1 MDDNRIEIVAGLDIP
16 KTVSTIKDDLKKVAD
31 QLNSDQTLKIA
42 CGIDVKNINVK
53 EMQQSLN
60 AVAQKENLKL
70 DIKSS
75 LDKEVVTRD
84 IDAIKKSL
92 QLSVSNIGSKTDFRN
107 AFKPML
113 QEFRNAYTAMDTEG
127 LEHSFDKI
135 IEFIK
140 KTARESIVLD
150 NAFKELKQ
158 NLQDAVAFEGKISID
173 KPTYGDLKSMYGGAT
188 DSVLNQ
194 VFGKKNWAHSS
205 SENRLS
211 HSGFD
216 TVIDSLNKLQG
227 TNIEYNSLAEGIAGI
242 YDVISK
248 PVPKGTILDAVPDL
262 QALFDELA
270 TGLGLPS
277 GAYDVTNFGQIF
289 SGDEEALK
297 KLSDALERVKQETIA
312 VAQAAKEVKYPQIA
326 IGGDT
331 KSTLVNAKETL
342 NQFFNAE
349 GIDGEANRV
358 KRAIEDTEG
367 ELQRFYVQVERG
379 DKSVETLTYA
389 LNEQGNA
396 YEYLGKTI
404 READNSTD
412 FRRKDITTQW
422 DIQTQK
428 LQQFITNA
436 EKAGVASTIL
446 SDDIANLKSRLD
458 SKGDAPAMNAFLD
471 DFDIAK
477 AKFQAFNAEA
487 RKDNAITNFN
497 NKIKKLSADM
507 NAYATTNQR
516 AVESTKKMTSGT
528 TFADEWVRLTGLMAK
543 GANLTDTELRNL
555 IADMAVFKKESKSAG
570 LEGASAFERFA
581 NSFKVISTYI
591 SANQIINRLTSYISS
606 AVNELRNIDDILTE
620 ISKTSDI
627 TTENLKEL
635 GYASYD
641 AASAYGRVASDYL
654 LGVQEFS
661 RAGYDEASAKSMAE
675 LSLKAQAA
683 GDMTAE
689 MANQYIIA
697 TGAAYQLSDNENEL
711 NKVLDS
717 QNYITNHNA
726 INMEQ
731 LASATKL
738 VASQAASSGVGIDE
752 MTAAVGTMS
761 ATTQQAGEV
770 SGRAFKGILMNLQQV
785 KGAAED
791 IGDGGE
797 DITEE
802 SLSKYEK
809 ASEALGVSL
818 KEIKNGT
825 LQLRNP
831 MEVLRDLAKEVEKEG
846 ESSLKVANL
855 VAAIGGKYRGNSLI
869 ALLRNWDTYEKML
882 SEFNSTDAVGSAMDE
897 AAKSANNWNGQI
909 NKLKNTWTELV
920 NKFVSSDDAIALIGS
935 LNDLITSI
943 SDDKNIS
950 TLSNLAKT
958 LQNIFVLVS
967 NLSTKIGTLPTLIG
981 GLGFIS
987 SLKSGDSILK
997 IFSTVE
1003 DKTSSLGRSFT
1014 VLGKTG
1020 GLSLNSL
1027 TTGLT
1032 KAKIA
1037 SVGLQVATAALNA
1050 TITLGLSLAIS
1061 AVIAGI
1067 SKLINKEKEAQ
1078 EQAKKRAEE
1087 AKARRKEAVESIK
1100 SYDDEVTAIQD
1111 LVSQYVKIV
1120 SSTSDLSVEK
1130 EKLLSIQDQII
1141 DKYGAEAEGIDLVNG
1156 KLEDNI
1162 NLLLQSQEEKNKQ
1175 WQRENYQAVEDAEKY
1190 FKDRDLTLTNFV
1202 VGLDGL
1208 DNTGMMDRRARVK
1221 AERYVSVMKKAFEE
1235 AGVGDLFDFKDYTSK
1250 TGASMSG
1257 RLMETERTYSVRLK
1271 KGLSVEQQKRALE
1284 AYEDVYNRL
1293 LEKQKKYDDYVI
1305 FSFGGKRYQ
1314 QLNSI
1319 IDTFTGYYDILKQNE
1334 EIDESNLSI
1343 DQILGNVDDLQKYE
1357 DTLSDLTTLSQKI
1370 NSEDYT
1376 PTQKY
1381 GFFQQITEGKE
1392 AINELIQQYPALRD
1406 IATATLESIGLSA
1419 DGVVQSETDLF
1430 ESFYEALDDGH
1441 KKAIG
1446 NISTIE
1452 KAMETLSKGE
1462 GVSHDDAW
1470 AMLRLDTEGLLGV
1483 PTITST
1489 GEYKFKIRDLI
1500 KFKDSYIEKTKE
1512 SIQADIEEAQASRE
1526 TTLQKIEDR
1535 KAELQAINDVI
1546 SAQAIGNSKPSDE
1559 IISQQREVQL
1569 AISNLEDV
1577 AKNYGDEIERNNILL
1592 REYNSHLGNTIS
1604 TEAQA
1609 ENLRAQAEN
1618 LLKAQ
1623 ENKIDDIV
1631 ESLENEKETLQN
1643 QLDVLNEQK
1652 EALED
1657 ILNKYETIS
1666 SVVSDFIQK
1675 QIDSLEKQKSEIEDT
1690 YNAQIEKLQEANE
1703 EHESAIALIE
1713 KQNALENAQ
1722 NNRVRYYDETRGYV
1736 YGVDKEQLQNAQNDL
1751 DSALSE
1757 QTIKNLEKERD
1768 ERTAMFDAQI
1778 EALED
1783 YAEMWDSV
1791 IDDIKSAGDEQ
1802 LASEVL
1808 GENWRTELAAMNI
1821 DIYNR
1826 FEADYT
1832 AYNDQLQRLTDGEIT
1847 SLENAIK
1854 AKEDEIDSW
1863 SDYKTQIQNAA
1874 KEIEDSLTNYE
1885 SKLDSVAL
1893 TEQSSYS
1900 DRIANLSDFVA
1911 QYSALMSGIT
1921 NIDMSSMFANVGSNI
1936 LSAFNGARSL
1946 FGNGANLV
1954 GASQSLVFNIDK
1966 VVSESPEAFVK
1977 AMETYAKNL
1986 KIKWEVSK

>member
-1 MDDNRIEIVAGLDIP
+1 MADNMIELIASLNVDDSAKQINTVDIPKLQKKIEGIKIRCELDTDGISSIQAQLANISKNSKLDIP
-16 KTVSTIKDDLKKVAD
+16 KVEIQTDTR
-31 QLNSDQTLKIA
+31 QLRELQQHDYWQGRFEES
-42 CGIDVKNINVK
+42 VK
-53 EMQQSLN
+53 EMTAENQVLKDMKKYYEDLN
-60 AVAQKENLKL
+60 KAQKEVEK
-70 DIKSS
+70 
-75 LDKEVVTRD
+75 
-84 IDAIKKSL
+84 
-92 QLSVSNIGSKTDFRN
+92 
-107 AFKPML
+107 
-113 QEFRNAYTAMDTEG
+113 QE
-127 LEHSFDKI
+127 
-135 IEFIK
+135 K
-140 KTARESIVLD
+140 KTFQED
-150 NAFKELKQ
+150 NKLA
-158 NLQDAVAFEGKISID
+158 NLQ
-173 KPTYGDLKSMYGGAT
+173 
-188 DSVLNQ
+188 
-194 VFGKKNWAHSS
+194 
-205 SENRLS
+205 NRIKRLTA
-211 HSGFD
+211 D
-216 TVIDSLNKLQG
+216 V
-227 TNIEYNSLAEGIAGI
+227 NS
-242 YDVISK
+242 
-248 PVPKGTILDAVPDL
+248 
-262 QALFDELA
+262 
-270 TGLGLPS
+270 
-277 GAYDVTNFGQIF
+277 
-289 SGDEEALK
+289 
-297 KLSDALERVKQETIA
+297 
-312 VAQAAKEVKYPQIA
+312 
-326 IGGDT
+326 
-331 KSTLVNAKETL
+331 
-342 NQFFNAE
+342 
-349 GIDGEANRV
+349 
-358 KRAIEDTEG
+358 
-367 ELQRFYVQVERG
+367 
-379 DKSVETLTYA
+379 
-389 LNEQGNA
+389 
-396 YEYLGKTI
+396 
-404 READNSTD
+404 
-412 FRRKDITTQW
+412 
-422 DIQTQK
+422 
-428 LQQFITNA
+428 
-436 EKAGVASTIL
+436 
-446 SDDIANLKSRLD
+446 
-458 SKGDAPAMNAFLD
+458 
-471 DFDIAK
+471 
-477 AKFQAFNAEA
+477 
-487 RKDNAITNFN
+487 
-497 NKIKKLSADM
+497 
-507 NAYATTNQR
+507 YATANKK
-516 AVESTKKMTSGT
+516 AVESTKLMTNGSS
-528 TFADEWVRLTGLMAK
+528 FADEWSRITSAMAK
-543 GANLTDTELRNL
+543 GANLTDRELKDL
-555 IADMAVFKKESKSAG
+555 ATDMAVFKKEAKSAG

-627 TTENLKEL
+627 TTESLKEL

-654 LGVQEFS
+654 LGIQEFS

-675 LSLKAQAA
+675 LSLRAQAA

-825 LQLRNP
+825 LQLRDP

-882 SEFNSTDAVGSAMDE
+882 SEFNSADAVGSAMDE

-909 NKLKNTWTELV
+909 NKLKNTWAELV
-920 NKFVSSDDAIALIGS
+920 NKFVTSDDAIALIGS

-958 LQNIFVLVS
+958 LQTIFVSIS
-967 NLSTKIGTLPTLIG
+967 NMSTKIGVIPTLIG
-981 GLGFIS
+981 GMGFIS
-987 SLKSGDSILK
+987 SLKSSDGILK

-1027 TTGLT
+1027 TARL
-1032 KAKIA
+1032 KEAKIA
-1037 SVGLQVATAALNA
+1037 TVGLQVATAALNA
-1050 TITLGLSLAIS
+1050 AITVGLSLAVS
-1061 AVIAGI
+1061 AVINGI

-1087 AKARRKEAVESIK
+1087 AKTRRKEAVESIK
-1100 SYDDEVTAIQD
+1100 SYNDEVTAIQD

-1130 EKLLSIQDQII
+1130 ENLLSLQDQII
-1141 DKYGAEAEGIDLVNG
+1141 DKYGAEAEKIDLVNG

-1162 NLLLQSQEEKNKQ
+1162 NLLLQSQEEQNKQ
-1175 WQRENYQAVEDAEKY
+1175 WQRENYQTIEEAEAY
-1190 FKDRDLTLTNFV
+1190 FDDSDLTLSNFV
-1202 VGLDGL
+1202 VGLDKE
-1208 DNTGMMDRRARVK
+1208 TGKIERLAQIE
-1221 AERYVSVMKKAFEE
+1221 AENYVSVMKKAFEK
-1235 AGVGDLFDFKDYTSK
+1235 AGVGDLFDFTSY
-1250 TGASMSG
+1250 ASKEDLKSG
-1257 RLMETERTYSVRLK
+1257 YPIEIERTYSVQLK
-1271 KGLSVEQQKRALE
+1271 EGLSVEQQKRALE
-1284 AYEDVYNRL
+1284 AYEDVYNRI
-1293 LEKQKKYDDYVI
+1293 LEKQKNQDDII

-1319 IDTFTGYYDILKQNE
+1319 IDAFTGYYDILKQNE
-1334 EIDESNLSI
+1334 EIEESNLSI

-1357 DTLSDLTTLSQKI
+1357 DTLSDLTILSQKI

-1392 AINELIQQYPALRD
+1392 VVNELVQQYPALRD

-1419 DGVVQSETDLF
+1419 DGVIQSETDLF

-1452 KAMETLSKGE
+1452 KAMETLSKG
-1462 GVSHDDAW
+1462 GSVSHDDAW
-1470 AMLRLDTEGLLGV
+1470 AMLRLDSEGLLGV

-1489 GEYKFKIRDLI
+1489 GEYEFKIQNLI

-1546 SAQAIGNSKPSDE
+1546 SAQAVGNSKPSDE

-1604 TEAQA
+1604 TET
-1609 ENLRAQAEN
+1609 QAEN

-1631 ESLENEKETLQN
+1631 ESLKNEKETLQN

-1652 EALED
+1652 ETLED
-1657 ILNKYETIS
+1657 ILDKYES
-1666 SVVSDFIQK
+1666 VSGVVSGFIQE
-1675 QIDSLEKQKSEIEDT
+1675 QIDVLEKQKSEIEDA

-1703 EHESAIALIE
+1703 ERESAIALIE

-1722 NNRVRYYDETRGYV
+1722 NNKVSYYDETMGYV
-1736 YGVDKEQLQNAQNDL
+1736 YGVNKEQLQNAQNDL

-1757 QTIKNLEKERD
+1757 QAIKNLEKERD
-1768 ERTAMFDAQI
+1768 ERTAVFDGQI
-1778 EALED
+1778 KALEE
-1783 YAEMWDSV
+1783 YSEMWENV

-1802 LASEVL
+1802 LVSEIL
-1808 GENWRTELAAMNI
+1808 GENWRAELAATNT

-1874 KEIEDSLTNYE
+1874 KEIEDSLTSYE
-1885 SKLDSVAL
+1885 NKLNSVTL

-1900 DRIANLSDFVA
+1900 DRIANLSDFIS
-1911 QYSALMSGIT
+1911 QYSTLMSGIT
-1921 NIDMSSMFANVGSNI
+1921 NIDMSSMFANIGSNM
-1936 LSAFNGARSL
+1936 LSALNGTRGL
-1946 FGNGANLV
+1946 FGGGANLV

>member
-1 MDDNRIEIVAGLDIP
+1 M
-16 KTVSTIKDDLKKVAD
+16 
-31 QLNSDQTLKIA
+31 
-42 CGIDVKNINVK
+42 NI
-53 EMQQSLN
+53 
-60 AVAQKENLKL
+60 
-70 DIKSS
+70 
-75 LDKEVVTRD
+75 
-84 IDAIKKSL
+84 
-92 QLSVSNIGSKTDFRN
+92 
-107 AFKPML
+107 
-113 QEFRNAYTAMDTEG
+113 
-127 LEHSFDKI
+127 
-135 IEFIK
+135 
-140 KTARESIVLD
+140 
-150 NAFKELKQ
+150 
-158 NLQDAVAFEGKISID
+158 
-173 KPTYGDLKSMYGGAT
+173 
-188 DSVLNQ
+188 
-194 VFGKKNWAHSS
+194 
-205 SENRLS
+205 
-211 HSGFD
+211 
-216 TVIDSLNKLQG
+216 
-227 TNIEYNSLAEGIAGI
+227 
-242 YDVISK
+242 
-248 PVPKGTILDAVPDL
+248 
-262 QALFDELA
+262 
-270 TGLGLPS
+270 
-277 GAYDVTNFGQIF
+277 
-289 SGDEEALK
+289 
-297 KLSDALERVKQETIA
+297 
-312 VAQAAKEVKYPQIA
+312 
-326 IGGDT
+326 
-331 KSTLVNAKETL
+331 
-342 NQFFNAE
+342 
-349 GIDGEANRV
+349 
-358 KRAIEDTEG
+358 
-367 ELQRFYVQVERG
+367 
-379 DKSVETLTYA
+379 
-389 LNEQGNA
+389 
-396 YEYLGKTI
+396 
-404 READNSTD
+404 
-412 FRRKDITTQW
+412 
-422 DIQTQK
+422 
-428 LQQFITNA
+428 
-436 EKAGVASTIL
+436 
-446 SDDIANLKSRLD
+446 
-458 SKGDAPAMNAFLD
+458 
-471 DFDIAK
+471 
-477 AKFQAFNAEA
+477 
-487 RKDNAITNFN
+487 
-497 NKIKKLSADM
+497 
-507 NAYATTNQR
+507 
-516 AVESTKKMTSGT
+516 
-528 TFADEWVRLTGLMAK
+528 
-543 GANLTDTELRNL
+543 
-555 IADMAVFKKESKSAG
+555 
-570 LEGASAFERFA
+570 
-581 NSFKVISTYI
+581 
-591 SANQIINRLTSYISS
+591 
-606 AVNELRNIDDILTE
+606 
-620 ISKTSDI
+620 
-627 TTENLKEL
+627 
-635 GYASYD
+635 
-641 AASAYGRVASDYL
+641 
-654 LGVQEFS
+654 
-661 RAGYDEASAKSMAE
+661 
-675 LSLKAQAA
+675 
-683 GDMTAE
+683 
-689 MANQYIIA
+689 
-697 TGAAYQLSDNENEL
+697 
-711 NKVLDS
+711 
-717 QNYITNHNA
+717 
-726 INMEQ
+726 
-731 LASATKL
+731 
-738 VASQAASSGVGIDE
+738 
-752 MTAAVGTMS
+752 
-761 ATTQQAGEV
+761 
-770 SGRAFKGILMNLQQV
+770 QQV
-785 KGAAED
+785 KGEV
-791 IGDGGE
+791 GDGE
-797 DITEE
+797 DDITAE

-809 ASEALGVSL
+809 AAADLGVSL
-818 KEIKNGT
+818 KEVRNGAT
-825 LQLRNP
+825 A
-831 MEVLRDLAKEVEKEG
+831 LRDPMVILDELATAFNKEADDSIK
-846 ESSLKVANL
+846 KANL
-855 VAAIGGKYRGNSLI
+855 INAIGGKFRGNQLS
-869 ALLRNWDTYEKML
+869 ALLSNWDTYKDIL
-882 SEFNSTDAVGSAMDE
+882 NTFNSTDAVGSAMDE

-909 NKLKNTWTELV
+909 NKLKNTWAELV
-920 NKFVSSDDAIALIGS
+920 NRFISSDDAIALIGS

-1190 FKDRDLTLTNFV
+1190 FDDRDLTLTNFV
-1202 VGLDGL
+1202 VGLDEM
-1208 DNTGMMDRRARVK
+1208 GMIKRSARIK
-1221 AERYVSVMKKAFEE
+1221 AENYVSVMQKALEE
-1235 AGVGDLFDFKDYTSK
+1235 AGVGDLFDFKSYASK
-1250 TGASMSG
+1250 EVRNFNSG
-1257 RLMETERTYSVRLK
+1257 DLVEAERTYSVRLK
-1271 KGLSVEQQKRALE
+1271 EGLSVEQQKRALE

-1293 LEKQKKYDDYVI
+1293 LEKQKKFDDDDII
-1305 FSFGGKRYQ
+1305 FSFGGKRRQ

-1319 IDTFTGYYDILKQNE
+1319 IDTFTGYYDILKQNK
-1334 EIDESNLSI
+1334 EIEESNLSI

-1406 IATATLESIGLSA
+1406 IAVATLENIGLSA

-1462 GVSHDDAW
+1462 SVSHDDAW

-1489 GEYKFKIRDLI
+1489 GEYKFKIRNLI

-1512 SIQADIEEAQASRE
+1512 SIQADIEEAQTSRE

-1577 AKNYGDEIERNNILL
+1577 AKNYGDEIERDNILL

-1631 ESLENEKETLQN
+1631 ESLKNEKETLQN

-1666 SVVSDFIQK
+1666 SVVSDFMQK

-1690 YNAQIEKLQEANE
+1690 YNAQIEKLQEANDE
-1703 EHESAIALIE
+1703 RESAIALIE

-1736 YGVDKEQLQNAQNDL
+1736 YEVDKEQLQNAQNDL

-1874 KEIEDSLTNYE
+1874 KEIEDSLASYE
-1885 SKLDSVAL
+1885 NKLNDVAL

-1900 DRIANLSDFVA
+1900 DRIANLSDFIS

>member
-1 MDDNRIEIVAGLDIP
+1 MARNNDLVVTAGLNIEASVAQIE
-16 KTVSTIKDDLKKVAD
+16 KDLKQVNDRLSAD
-31 QLNSDQTLKIA
+31 HALKIIA
-42 CGIDVKNINVK
+42 NVDLSK
-53 EMQQSLN
+53 TTQRIQSQLTTIS
-60 AVAQKENLKL
+60 KNLKL
-70 DIKSS
+70 DVGGFAFDKNIDNAVSVIQNSLSNIKTGI
-75 LDKEVVTRD
+75 KIPVD
-84 IDAIKKSL
+84 IDENAIENVGDSLKNLGLESKDIERLTKYFQDLDVAITKIKPKFVELAGSGGEKILDSLSISGVDRKTGGIINIVDQLDNIEGKTAKTTYTITQNLAKVEQENKKIEDSAKAAQLAYNDFLKLKGQADVYSKQYAGEDSLKTQLTDIQKLIGEFDNTQPLEKQREGIINIDNALKLLKVDIDNIKKASTPVATKG
-92 QLSVSNIGSKTDFRN
+92 VSDFYPNIAKGASAQDTISN
-107 AFKPML
+107 AKNTLNELF
-113 QEFRNAYTAMDTEG
+113 A
-127 LEHSFDKI
+127 
-135 IEFIK
+135 
-140 KTARESIVLD
+140 KTAGME
-150 NAFKELKQ
+150 E
-158 NLQDAVAFEGKISID
+158 
-173 KPTYGDLKSMYGGAT
+173 
-188 DSVLNQ
+188 
-194 VFGKKNWAHSS
+194 
-205 SENRLS
+205 
-211 HSGFD
+211 D
-216 TVIDSLNKLQG
+216 T
-227 TNIEYNSLAEGIAGI
+227 
-242 YDVISK
+242 
-248 PVPKGTILDAVPDL
+248 
-262 QALFDELA
+262 
-270 TGLGLPS
+270 
-277 GAYDVTNFGQIF
+277 
-289 SGDEEALK
+289 
-297 KLSDALERVKQETIA
+297 
-312 VAQAAKEVKYPQIA
+312 
-326 IGGDT
+326 
-331 KSTLVNAKETL
+331 
-342 NQFFNAE
+342 
-349 GIDGEANRV
+349 ANRI
-358 KRAIEDTEG
+358 KRAVEDTTG
-367 ELQRFYVQVERG
+367 VLQRFYVQVERG

-428 LQQFITNA
+428 LQQFIANA
-436 EKAGVASTIL
+436 EKAGAASTVL
-446 SDDIANLKSRLD
+446 SDDIANLKNKLND
-458 SKGDAPAMNAFLD
+458 KGDTSAMNSFLD

-477 AKFQAFNAEA
+477 AKFQAFNAEV
-487 RKDNAITNFN
+487 RKDNAIANFN

-507 NAYATTNQR
+507 NAYAATNQR
-516 AVESTKKMTSGT
+516 AVVSTKKMTSGT

-581 NSFKVISTYI
+581 NSFKIISTYI

-620 ISKTSDI
+620 ISKTSNI

-675 LSLKAQAA
+675 LSLRAQAA

-825 LQLRNP
+825 LQLRDP

-882 SEFNSTDAVGSAMDE
+882 AEFNSTDAVGSAMDE
-897 AAKSANNWNGQI
+897 ATKSANNWNGQI

-920 NKFVSSDDAIALIGS
+920 NRFISSDDAIALIGS

-958 LQNIFVLVS
+958 LQSIFVLVS

-1037 SVGLQVATAALNA
+1037 TVGLQVATAALNA
-1050 TITLGLSLAIS
+1050 AITLGLSLAIS

-1067 SKLINKEKEAQ
+1067 SKLINKEKEAR

-1175 WQRENYQAVEDAEKY
+1175 WQRENYQALEDAEKY

-1202 VGLDGL
+1202 VGLD
-1208 DNTGMMDRRARVK
+1208 NGMMDRSVQVK
-1221 AERYVSVMKKAFEE
+1221 VERYVSVMKKAFEE
-1235 AGVGDLFDFKDYTSK
+1235 AGVGDLFDFTSYTSK
-1250 TGASMSG
+1250 QGGSLSG
-1257 RLMETERTYSVRLK
+1257 HLMETERTYLVQLK

-1293 LEKQKKYDDYVI
+1293 LEKQKNFDGVI
-1305 FSFGGKRYQ
+1305 VSLGGKRYQ

-1334 EIDESNLSI
+1334 EIKESNLSI

-1462 GVSHDDAW
+1462 SVSHDDAW

-1489 GEYKFKIRDLI
+1489 GEYKFKIRNLI

-1512 SIQADIEEAQASRE
+1512 SIQADIEEAQTSRE

-1577 AKNYGDEIERNNILL
+1577 AKNYGDEIERDNILL

-1604 TEAQA
+1604 AEAQA
-1609 ENLRAQAEN
+1609 ENQQAQAEN

-1657 ILNKYETIS
+1657 ILDKYETVS
-1666 SVVSDFIQK
+1666 SVVSDFMQK

-1863 SDYKTQIQNAA
+1863 NDYKTQIQNAA
-1874 KEIEDSLTNYE
+1874 KEIEDSLTSYE
-1885 SKLDSVAL
+1885 NKLNDVAL

-1900 DRIANLSDFVA
+1900 DRIANLSDFIS
-1911 QYSALMSGIT
+1911 QYSALMSGIA

>member
-1 MDDNRIEIVAGLDIP
+1 MADNMIELVASLNVSDSAKQINKVDIPLLQDKIKGIKIKCELDTDNLSSIQSQLTNISKNLKIEIPKVDMGLSDSNVTSVVSEIHNALSNTNTNFKINVDEGALDDVKNSLHNIGLELEKDIGDAKGIQKIVDYFKELDIQVTKVKP
-16 KTVSTIKDDLKKVAD
+16 KFEETSDSVKKLVSLTVQGINTKTGAVVNIVDQLDDSDKKVAKTTTTITQNLAKVEQENKKIED
-31 QLNSDQTLKIA
+31 SAKAAQLAYNDF
-42 CGIDVKNINVK
+42 
-53 EMQQSLN
+53 
-60 AVAQKENLKL
+60 LKL
-70 DIKSS
+70 KGQVDVYSKQYAGEDSLKTQLTDIQK
-75 LDKEVVTRD
+75 LIGEFDNTQPLEKQREGIINIDNALKLLKVD
-84 IDAIKKSL
+84 IDNIKKASTPVVAKGASDFYPNIAKGAST
-92 QLSVSNIGSKTDFRN
+92 QDTISNAKNTLNELF
-107 AFKPML
+107 A
-113 QEFRNAYTAMDTEG
+113 
-127 LEHSFDKI
+127 
-135 IEFIK
+135 
-140 KTARESIVLD
+140 KTAGME
-150 NAFKELKQ
+150 E
-158 NLQDAVAFEGKISID
+158 
-173 KPTYGDLKSMYGGAT
+173 
-188 DSVLNQ
+188 
-194 VFGKKNWAHSS
+194 
-205 SENRLS
+205 
-211 HSGFD
+211 D
-216 TVIDSLNKLQG
+216 T
-227 TNIEYNSLAEGIAGI
+227 
-242 YDVISK
+242 
-248 PVPKGTILDAVPDL
+248 
-262 QALFDELA
+262 
-270 TGLGLPS
+270 
-277 GAYDVTNFGQIF
+277 
-289 SGDEEALK
+289 
-297 KLSDALERVKQETIA
+297 
-312 VAQAAKEVKYPQIA
+312 
-326 IGGDT
+326 
-331 KSTLVNAKETL
+331 
-342 NQFFNAE
+342 
-349 GIDGEANRV
+349 ANRI
-358 KRAIEDTEG
+358 KRAVEDTTG
-367 ELQRFYVQVERG
+367 ALQRFYVQVERG

-428 LQQFITNA
+428 LQQFIANA
-436 EKAGVASTIL
+436 EKAGAASTVL
-446 SDDIANLKSRLD
+446 SDDIANLKNKLND
-458 SKGDAPAMNAFLD
+458 KGDTSAMNSFLD

-477 AKFQAFNAEA
+477 AKFQAFNAEM
-487 RKDNAITNFN
+487 RKDNAIANRQN
-497 NKIKKLSADM
+497 RIRKLTDDINS
-507 NAYATTNQR
+507 YAAANQR
-516 AVESTKKMTSGT
+516 ATKSNKEMSNGKI
-528 TFADEWVRLTGLMAK
+528 FADEWSRIISEMAK
-543 GANLTDTELRNL
+543 GAELTDQEIKQLE
-555 IADMAVFKKESKSAG
+555 ADLKSFQKNAKASG
-570 LEGASAFERFA
+570 EAGASAFERFA

-920 NKFVSSDDAIALIGS
+920 NRFVSSDDAIALIGS

-958 LQNIFVLVS
+958 LQSIFVLVS

-987 SLKSGDSILK
+987 SLKSSDSILK

-1175 WQRENYQAVEDAEKY
+1175 WQRENYQALEDAEKY

-1202 VGLDGL
+1202 VGLDK
-1208 DNTGMMDRRARVK
+1208 TGMMDKSAQVK

-1235 AGVGDLFDFKDYTSK
+1235 AGVGDLFNFTDYTSK
-1250 TGASMSG
+1250 TGANLNG
-1257 RLMETERTYSVRLK
+1257 RLMETERTYSVQLK

-1284 AYEDVYNRL
+1284 AYEDVYNRI
-1293 LEKQKKYDDYVI
+1293 LEKQKKYDDVI
-1305 FSFGGKRYQ
+1305 FSFGGKRHQ

-1334 EIDESNLSI
+1334 EIEESNLSI

-1392 AINELIQQYPALRD
+1392 AINELVQQYPALRD

-1419 DGVVQSETDLF
+1419 DGVIQSETDLF
-1430 ESFYEALDDGH
+1430 ESFYEDLDDGH

-1462 GVSHDDAW
+1462 SVSHDDAW

-1489 GEYKFKIRDLI
+1489 GEYKFKIQNLI

-1512 SIQADIEEAQASRE
+1512 SIQADIEEAQTSRE

-1559 IISQQREVQL
+1559 IISQQRDIQL
-1569 AISNLEDV
+1569 TIANLEDI
-1577 AKNYGDEIERNNILL
+1577 AKNYGDEIERDNILL

-1604 TEAQA
+1604 AEAQA
-1609 ENLRAQAEN
+1609 ENPKAQAEN
-1618 LLKAQ
+1618 LKAQ

-1652 EALED
+1652 ETLED

-1722 NNRVRYYDETRGYV
+1722 NNKVRYYDETRGYV

-1808 GENWRTELAAMNI
+1808 GENWRTELTAMNI

-1826 FEADYT
+1826 FEANYT

-1911 QYSALMSGIT
+1911 QYSALMSGIA

-1954 GASQSLVFNIDK
+1954 GASQSLAFNIDK

>member
-1 MDDNRIEIVAGLDIP
+1 M
-16 KTVSTIKDDLKKVAD
+16 
-31 QLNSDQTLKIA
+31 
-42 CGIDVKNINVK
+42 NI
-53 EMQQSLN
+53 
-60 AVAQKENLKL
+60 
-70 DIKSS
+70 
-75 LDKEVVTRD
+75 
-84 IDAIKKSL
+84 
-92 QLSVSNIGSKTDFRN
+92 
-107 AFKPML
+107 
-113 QEFRNAYTAMDTEG
+113 
-127 LEHSFDKI
+127 
-135 IEFIK
+135 
-140 KTARESIVLD
+140 
-150 NAFKELKQ
+150 
-158 NLQDAVAFEGKISID
+158 
-173 KPTYGDLKSMYGGAT
+173 
-188 DSVLNQ
+188 
-194 VFGKKNWAHSS
+194 
-205 SENRLS
+205 
-211 HSGFD
+211 
-216 TVIDSLNKLQG
+216 
-227 TNIEYNSLAEGIAGI
+227 
-242 YDVISK
+242 
-248 PVPKGTILDAVPDL
+248 
-262 QALFDELA
+262 
-270 TGLGLPS
+270 
-277 GAYDVTNFGQIF
+277 
-289 SGDEEALK
+289 
-297 KLSDALERVKQETIA
+297 
-312 VAQAAKEVKYPQIA
+312 
-326 IGGDT
+326 
-331 KSTLVNAKETL
+331 
-342 NQFFNAE
+342 
-349 GIDGEANRV
+349 
-358 KRAIEDTEG
+358 
-367 ELQRFYVQVERG
+367 
-379 DKSVETLTYA
+379 
-389 LNEQGNA
+389 
-396 YEYLGKTI
+396 
-404 READNSTD
+404 
-412 FRRKDITTQW
+412 
-422 DIQTQK
+422 
-428 LQQFITNA
+428 
-436 EKAGVASTIL
+436 
-446 SDDIANLKSRLD
+446 
-458 SKGDAPAMNAFLD
+458 
-471 DFDIAK
+471 
-477 AKFQAFNAEA
+477 
-487 RKDNAITNFN
+487 
-497 NKIKKLSADM
+497 
-507 NAYATTNQR
+507 
-516 AVESTKKMTSGT
+516 
-528 TFADEWVRLTGLMAK
+528 
-543 GANLTDTELRNL
+543 
-555 IADMAVFKKESKSAG
+555 
-570 LEGASAFERFA
+570 
-581 NSFKVISTYI
+581 
-591 SANQIINRLTSYISS
+591 
-606 AVNELRNIDDILTE
+606 
-620 ISKTSDI
+620 
-627 TTENLKEL
+627 
-635 GYASYD
+635 
-641 AASAYGRVASDYL
+641 
-654 LGVQEFS
+654 
-661 RAGYDEASAKSMAE
+661 
-675 LSLKAQAA
+675 
-683 GDMTAE
+683 
-689 MANQYIIA
+689 
-697 TGAAYQLSDNENEL
+697 
-711 NKVLDS
+711 
-717 QNYITNHNA
+717 
-726 INMEQ
+726 
-731 LASATKL
+731 
-738 VASQAASSGVGIDE
+738 
-752 MTAAVGTMS
+752 
-761 ATTQQAGEV
+761 
-770 SGRAFKGILMNLQQV
+770 QQV
-785 KGAAED
+785 KGEV
-791 IGDGGE
+791 GDGE
-797 DITEE
+797 DDITAE

-809 ASEALGVSL
+809 AAADLGVSL
-818 KEIKNGT
+818 KEVRNGAT
-825 LQLRNP
+825 A
-831 MEVLRDLAKEVEKEG
+831 LRDPMVILDELATAFNKEADDSIK
-846 ESSLKVANL
+846 KANL
-855 VAAIGGKYRGNSLI
+855 INAIGGKYRGNQLS
-869 ALLRNWDTYEKML
+869 ALLSNWDTYKDIL
-882 SEFNSTDAVGSAMDE
+882 NTFNSTDAVGSAMDE

-920 NKFVSSDDAIALIGS
+920 NRFISSDDAIALIGS

-1037 SVGLQVATAALNA
+1037 TVGLQVATAALNA
-1050 TITLGLSLAIS
+1050 AVTLGLSLAIS

-1162 NLLLQSQEEKNKQ
+1162 NLLLQSQEGKNKQ
-1175 WQRENYQAVEDAEKY
+1175 WQRENYQSVEDAEKY
-1190 FKDRDLTLTNFV
+1190 FADRDLTLTNFV
-1202 VGLDGL
+1202 VGL
-1208 DNTGMMDRRARVK
+1208 NKTGMMDRSAQVK
-1221 AERYVSVMKKAFEE
+1221 VERYVSVMKKAFEE

-1250 TGASMSG
+1250 TGASLSG
-1257 RLMETERTYSVRLK
+1257 HLMETERTYLVQLK

-1293 LEKQKKYDDYVI
+1293 LEKQKKFDDDDII
-1305 FSFGGKRYQ
+1305 FSLGGKRYQ

-1334 EIDESNLSI
+1334 EIEESNLSI

-1381 GFFQQITEGKE
+1381 GFFQEITEGKE
-1392 AINELIQQYPALRD
+1392 AINELVQQYPALRD

-1419 DGVVQSETDLF
+1419 DGVIQSETDLF

-1462 GVSHDDAW
+1462 SVSHDDAW

-1489 GEYKFKIRDLI
+1489 GEYKFNIQNLI

-1512 SIQADIEEAQASRE
+1512 SIQADLEEAQTSRE

-1577 AKNYGDEIERNNILL
+1577 AKNYGDEIERDNILL

-1604 TEAQA
+1604 AEDQA
-1609 ENLRAQAEN
+1609 ENLKAQAEN

-1675 QIDSLEKQKSEIEDT
+1675 QIDSLEKQKTEIEDT
-1690 YNAQIEKLQEANE
+1690 YNTQIEKLQEANE

-1900 DRIANLSDFVA
+1900 DRIANLSDFIS

-1921 NIDMSSMFANVGSNI
+1921 NIDMSSMFANVGSNM
-1936 LSAFNGARSL
+1936 LSAFNRTRDL
-1946 FGNGANLV
+1946 FGGGANLV

-1966 VVSESPEAFVK
+1966 VVSESPAAFVK